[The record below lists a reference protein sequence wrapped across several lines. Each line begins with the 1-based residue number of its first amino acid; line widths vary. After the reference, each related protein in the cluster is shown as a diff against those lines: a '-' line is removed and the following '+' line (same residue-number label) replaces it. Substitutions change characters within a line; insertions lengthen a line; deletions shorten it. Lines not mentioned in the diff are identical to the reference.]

1 MSITDRERAIGLV
14 DGVRIGAVE
23 EGSSFEYLLG
33 LRDSVDAWRAEL
45 DAVISARVR
54 ETGPVELPGCALLFE
69 GAGDIKAEE
78 SVAHDQA
85 PGSQHDAAEEVPGQP
100 SGGGQ
105 DLEGQRGSAD
115 TREVPEAE
123 WPVGMVPSPNGVGW
137 VKREGTPRPVGMV
150 AERVCQMAASHSSLV
165 DIGRAYQ
172 AMMQSVNSHAI
183 GGE

>member
-54 ETGPVELPGCALLFE
+54 ETGPVELPGCALFL
-69 GAGDIKAEE
+69 EE
-78 SVAHDQA
+78 SVVHDQA

-115 TREVPEAE
+115 TREVPEVE
-123 WPVGMVPSPNGVGW
+123 WPGGMVPSPNGVGW
-137 VKREGTPRPVGMV
+137 VKREGTPGPVCLA
-150 AERVCQMAASHSSLV
+150 AERVCRMAASHSSLV
-165 DIGRAYQ
+165 EIGRAYQ
-172 AMMQSVNSHAI
+172 AMMRGRAV
-183 GGE
+183 GGA